1 MKLQLRELTDTRCSF
16 VVDDVRPDI
25 VNTLRRTLISRVPK
39 MAIDEVEFHMGPIRD
54 EEGREYD
61 SNSALFD
68 EIIAHRL
75 SMVPIPT
82 DLENFTFRDQCECGG
97 SGCPHCTIIYV
108 LNKKGP
114 CTVYSGDLQ
123 PLGDM
128 SLKIKEELI
137 PIVKLKEKQAL
148 LIYAT
153 AVMGRGKEHAKW
165 QPVTV
170 CGYMNYPK
178 VTVHDDVEVEDLE
191 AVKALFPEGV
201 FEIENG
207 KLVMKDIIP
216 LEKKDPTYYDL
227 PVLES
232 VDDSGR
238 KIVELGYEDNKFVFN
253 FETDGSITAKEALTY
268 ALNHLQEKFEAIR
281 DDISGL
287 DET

>member
-1 MKLQLRELTDTRCSF
+1 MKLIVRELTDTKCSF
-16 VVDDVRPDI
+16 VVDGVRSDI
-25 VNTLRRTLISRVPK
+25 INSLRRVLLADVPK

-54 EEGREYD
+54 EEGNEFD

-68 EIIAHRL
+68 EMIAHRL

-82 DLENFTFRDQCECGG
+82 DLQHFTFKDKCECGG
-97 SGCPHCTIIYV
+97 AGCPHCTIIYV

-114 CTVYSGDLQ
+114 CMVYSGDLQ

-153 AVMGRGKEHAKW
+153 AVLGQGKTHAKW
-165 QPVTV
+165 QPVTI

-178 VTVHDDVEVEDLE
+178 VTINNDLRIEDRE
-191 AVKALFPEGV
+191 AAVKALPAGV
-201 FEIENG
+201 LAVEKENIV
-207 KLVMKDIIP
+207 LKDITP
-216 LEKKDPTYYDL
+216 LEK
-227 PVLES
+227 
-232 VDDSGR
+232 VDATTWETPALFASDSSGR
-238 KIVELGYEDNKFVFN
+238 KVVDLGYEDEKFVFN
-253 FETDGSITAKEALTY
+253 FETDGSLKAKD
-268 ALNHLQEKFEAIR
+268 ALNFALNLLGDKFEELR
-281 DDISGL
+281 EQISGI